1 MLASMSPPATPSFVP
16 VVVLG
21 AGLTGLSAAL
31 ELRQIGIEHRVF
43 EREAWVG
50 GLATTVEDSG
60 FRFDRT
66 GHLLHM
72 GDPELKA
79 RVLGWLDE
87 EPFEVERQSV
97 VWSHGVYTRYPFQA
111 NTFGLPPRV
120 AYECLLGFLE
130 AHFAA
135 GRPEPENFEEFCLL
149 HFGRGISEHFM
160 LPYNARLWGVPAR
173 EINTEWC
180 DRFVPLPRLEDVV
193 AGAVGLGDPR
203 LGYNANFL
211 YPRRGIGEL
220 PEAMLRRHGPIEL
233 RRRPVRL
240 DWRDHRLHFAD
251 ESVGYEVLVST
262 LPLPAL
268 VALLDDPPEE
278 VSGAARALRH
288 SRLYYLDVALRAP
301 CRKPLHWVYVP
312 ESEYPFYRVG
322 CYSHFSPETAPPGS
336 DHLYVELADRRE
348 PDLGRLL
355 PEVATQLVKMGLVG
369 AENELAF
376 ARVREIDYAYVI
388 YDCARSA
395 SLDTIE
401 RFLTE
406 VGILSTGRYGAWN
419 YSSMEDA
426 LRFGIQAAARARDL
440 IR

>member
-1 MLASMSPPATPSFVP
+1 MLASMSPPVSPSLVP

-31 ELRQIGIEHRVF
+31 ELRHIGIEHRVF
-43 EREAWVG
+43 EREARAG
-50 GLATTVEDSG
+50 GLCTTIEDSG

-72 GDPELKA
+72 ADPELKA

-87 EPFEVERQSV
+87 QPLAVERQSV

-135 GRPEPENFEEFCLL
+135 DRPEPKNFEEFCLL
-149 HFGRGISEHFM
+149 HFGRGMSEHFM
-160 LPYNARLWGVPAR
+160 LPYNARLWGVPAH

-203 LGYNANFL
+203 IGYNANFL

-233 RRRPVRL
+233 RRRPVLL
-240 DWRDHRLHFAD
+240 DWREKRVQFAD

-268 VALLDDPPEE
+268 VALLDDPPAE
-278 VSGAARALRH
+278 VSRAARSLRH

-301 CRKPLHWVYVP
+301 CRKPIHWIYVP

-336 DHLYVELADRRE
+336 DHLYVELVDRCQ
-348 PDLGRLL
+348 PDLRRLL
-355 PEVATQLVKMGLVG
+355 PVVATKLVAMGLVG
-369 AENELAF
+369 AESEIAF
-376 ARVREIDYAYVI
+376 ARLREIDYAYVI
-388 YDCARSA
+388 YDRVRSA

-401 RFLTE
+401 RFLME

-426 LRFGIQAAARARDL
+426 LRFGIQAATRARDL